1 MEDPE
6 EYRKLSQPFEL
17 LEIDAEHKTITH
29 LYQELNFRAREEYL
43 EHCYRS
49 KKSYNRAMFTQSIFY
64 KRFIFLKVHLRELS
78 YWLYENRESMPE
90 ELLNAM
96 KAAPDYHNPWGVNV
110 RKNLFRNLKISER
123 KKK

>member
-1 MEDPE
+1 MENPE
-6 EYRKLSQPFEL
+6 EYKKLTQPFNL
-17 LEIDAEHKTITH
+17 LEIDAEHKTITQ
-29 LYQELNFRAREEYL
+29 LCQELNFRAKEEYL

-64 KRFIFLKVHLRELS
+64 KRFIFFKVHLRELS

-90 ELLNAM
+90 ELLKTM